1 MGAADDSDSSK
12 KRAIEPLIVVRMR
25 HAGVAYQQF
34 MLSLAIDDAVIEQ
47 GQQLFDQHYHWLE
60 LVKEKNQ
67 SEEQTSTELFDKT
80 GEALLE
86 SLQTFYT
93 EFMQFHQGIFSQF
106 KQQHAVLIADNP
118 RQAFSHWITLF
129 DAQYLEFVRQESVC
143 RQYADLLKQTTE
155 LNRALLTLKPIDNV
169 NG

>member
-1 MGAADDSDSSK
+1 MGPADYSDSSK
-12 KRAIEPLIVVRMR
+12 QRAFEPLIVAKMR
-25 HAGVAYQQF
+25 YAGVAYQQF
-34 MLSLAIDDAVIEQ
+34 MLSLTADDAAIEQ

-67 SEEQTSTELFDKT
+67 SEEQTSTELFDKK

-93 EFMQFHQGIFSQF
+93 EFMQFYQGIFSQF

-118 RQAFSHWITLF
+118 MQAFSRWITLF
-129 DAQYLEFVRQESVC
+129 DAQYLQFVRQESVC
-143 RQYADLLKQTTE
+143 RQYADLLMHTTE
-155 LNRALLTLKPIDNV
+155 LNQALLTLKRIDNV